1 MISEEQL
8 KAAAQEAGEA
18 LLDSLPQ
25 RDQCVRRFSPRFER
39 RMEGLLQKHRRPAA
53 LGRVAGF
60 LLALLLGGTIWL
72 SVDAEA
78 QGVAAG
84 WFRQTVESA
93 FVYRFAGSAEDV
105 DRDVKYAPTWLPEDW
120 MEIGKLENDGGVIT
134 IYEDSKGRICRFS
147 YYYTG
152 VASAPTIITKGK
164 LTKVTVGDYQ
174 ADFYNAEGLDESST
188 LVWSNAEHDVLFV
201 ISAYF
206 EQEYFVEIAEN
217 VGVKK

>member
-105 DRDVKYAPTWLPEDW
+105 DRNVEYTLTWLPEGTV
-120 MEIGKLENDGGVIT
+120 EIDAWQDDTSGTIVYQDIDGQ
-134 IYEDSKGRICRFS
+134 YFSFS
-147 YYYTG
+147 YYMDSG
-152 VASAPTIITKGK
+152 SAPTIITNADVTTITTEK
-164 LTKVTVGDYQ
+164 LTG
-174 ADFYNAEGLDESST
+174 DFYDAEGLEESNG
-188 LVWSNAEHDVLFV
+188 LVWEDPKNGAIFVL
-201 ISAYF
+201 SAYF
-206 EQEYFVEIAEN
+206 GLDDLMQIAEN
-217 VGVKK
+217 VVAE